1 MPVVIPRLIVE
12 VFQHVNFRGRMGYV
26 LEPVPHTGH
35 IGFQDNISSLRVYK
49 GPNFSGSPNYKV
61 NLYQHVN
68 FKGKKLA
75 LGPGFYPNLH
85 DVAFNFADRISSIN
99 FGSSI
104 DVVGPEWG
112 TIPIIVECY
121 EHVEY
126 KGKKITILRDIANL
140 RDPQGGTWFEDRISS
155 IRIFKG
161 PNFPPDGAEVV
172 FYEHPD
178 FEGGQLIIRMEP
190 QEYKKEIPNLHLL
203 PQNFGDS
210 ISAIKIEGWASSGEF
225 TEMVFEDEFIGNE
238 MRPEWRWEDPQGGG
252 GWTERQG
259 YLEMR
264 TESGQDLWHG
274 PNGRGGD
281 MTAPRLLMEVSEDFA
296 IETRMR
302 ISSQLREHG
311 GLIVWKNENQFLR
324 LEKTSG
330 PHAFRGD
337 VRFERHVNRR
347 FGLVARGGMRKVRE
361 LFLRLERRGNQ
372 FTAYASEDSIHW
384 KGVGVTRVAMGPRV
398 QVGLHSLCP
407 GNIPPTLT
415 RFDYFRLF
423 KRRSEAA
430 QYRPIQA
437 LSLEQPSDEEAERQI
452 ADERRRAMRD
462 LV

>member
-26 LEPVPHTGH
+26 LEPVPHTGR
-35 IGFQDNISSLRVYK
+35 IGFQDNISSLRVFK
-49 GPNFSGSPNYKV
+49 GPNFSGSPNYKAL
-61 NLYQHVN
+61 LYQHVN
-68 FKGKKLA
+68 YKGKKLP
-75 LGPGFYPNLH
+75 LGPGFYPNIH

-99 FGSSI
+99 FGSTI

-112 TIPIIVECY
+112 TIPLIVDCY
-121 EHVEY
+121 EHVEF

-161 PNFPPDGAEVV
+161 PDFPPDGAEVI
-172 FYEHPD
+172 FYEHPE
-178 FEGGQLIIRMEP
+178 FEGAPFHIRMEP
-190 QEYKKEIPNLHLL
+190 SEFKKELPNLHLL
-203 PQNFGDS
+203 PQNIGDT

-225 TEMVFEDEFIGNE
+225 TEMVFDDEFIGND
-238 MRPEWRWEDPQGGG
+238 MRPEWQWVDPQGGA

-264 TESGQDLWHG
+264 TDPGQDLWHG
-274 PNGRGGD
+274 PDSRSGD
-281 MTAPRLLMEVSEDFA
+281 MDAPRLLMEVTEDFA

-302 ISSQLREHG
+302 ISPQLREHG
-311 GLIVWKNENQFLR
+311 GLIIWKNENQFLR

-347 FGLVARGGMRKVRE
+347 FGLVARGGMRNVRE

-372 FTAYASEDSIHW
+372 FSAFASPDGIHW
-384 KGVGVTRVAMGPRV
+384 RGVGVTRVAMGPRV
-398 QVGLHSLCP
+398 QVGLHALCP

-430 QYRPIQA
+430 QYRPIVA
-437 LSLEQPSDEEAERQI
+437 EQVDERSDEESVREL

-462 LV
+462 VF